1 MSNGKESLGGKFPRD
16 RAAEIRRYADEHGIT
31 VSMALQR
38 LTKRGLEDM
47 RRDPL
52 AGALVQSAQMLL
64 LASVVALC
72 VAIPFG
78 YPAELVAVAG
88 VMGVGAGG
96 AGTGWAVRSGMLNS
110 IRNRWGRRLAT
121 DGGEKE

>member
-1 MSNGKESLGGKFPRD
+1 
-16 RAAEIRRYADEHGIT
+16 
-31 VSMALQR
+31 MALQR

-110 IRNRWGRRLAT
+110 IRNPRRLHLWFSDEPSPKLPKRRERAIG
-121 DGGEKE
+121 DGGEQE